1 MTKTVK
7 RVMCLV
13 LVLSMV
19 TGLTGCTTFNNFKNA
34 FFSENQIAKE
44 KTIKIGIYEPLTGED
59 KTQGKEEVM
68 GIELAH
74 ELHPEVLGKKIELV
88 YADNKSNMY
97 DAETAIQELL
107 SNHPSVVLGSYGETL
122 TLIASDYIKA
132 VDTPAITI
140 SSTNPLITSN
150 NPYYFSATYT
160 ETHQGDALADFA
172 FESQKR
178 DVVATV
184 KVYESDTGTAT
195 IKRFNNRIKKITGNS
210 KSAAG
215 NFVVMNDTADYSET
229 IEQLRNSGA
238 KAVFL
243 VFTAER
249 AQTFM
254 QQCIEKNFTHVLF
267 LGPRSWSNS
276 DSLINFI
283 RNNDKLNVGF
293 CGEQPQALSAGL
305 STEFL
310 QAYAAKYGEDA
321 VPAGRTAAAFDA
333 YMLAVKAIEDAYTG
347 LETGDMEEALSKAKT
362 EAEAKAIRDAW
373 NKALEEGM
381 PNGKHIREAL
391 VTIED
396 FQGASGTINY
406 DGSNE
411 PTKTIIV
418 NHISGGVD
426 MPAYVVE

>member
-1 MTKTVK
+1 MKKTLKIVI
-7 RVMCLV
+7 CLV
-13 LVLSMV
+13 LTAAML

-44 KTIKIGIYEPLTGED
+44 KTIKIGIYEPLTGEN
-59 KTQGKEEVM
+59 KTQGKEEIM

-74 ELHPEVLGKKIELV
+74 ELHPEVLGKKVELV

-97 DAETAIQELL
+97 DAETAIQELM
-107 SNHPSVVLGSYGETL
+107 SNKPSVVLGSYGETL

-132 VDTPAITI
+132 ADTPAITI

-150 NPYYFSATYT
+150 NAYYFSATYT
-160 ETHQGDALADFA
+160 ETRQGDALADFA
-172 FESQKR
+172 YESQHR
-178 DVVATV
+178 DVAATV
-184 KVYESDTGTAT
+184 RVYQSDIGTAT
-195 IKRFNNRIKKITGNS
+195 IKRFNNRIKKLTGNRN
-210 KSAAG
+210 SAAG
-215 NFVVMNDTADYSET
+215 DFLVMNDATDYSET

-243 VFTAER
+243 VFSPER
-249 AQTFM
+249 AQVFL
-254 QQCIEKNFTHVLF
+254 QQCVEQHFTHVLF
-267 LGPRSWSNS
+267 LGPRGWSNS
-276 DSLINFI
+276 ETFVDFVK
-283 RNNDKLNVGF
+283 NNDKLNVGY

-321 VPAGRTAAAFDA
+321 VPAGSTAAAFDA
-333 YMLAVKAIEDAYTG
+333 YMLAIKAIEDAYAN
-347 LETGDMEEALSKAKT
+347 LETGDMEEAMAAAKT

-373 NKALEEGM
+373 TKALEEGV

-391 VTIED
+391 ASIED

>member
-347 LETGDMEEALSKAKT
+347 LETGNLEEAMSKAKT

-391 VTIED
+391 VGIKD

>member
-347 LETGDMEEALSKAKT
+347 LETGDMEEAMSKAKT

-391 VTIED
+391 VAIKD

>member
-122 TLIASDYIKA
+122 TLIASDFIKA
-132 VDTPAITI
+132 TDTPAITI

-160 ETHQGDALADFA
+160 ETRQGDALADFA
-172 FESQKR
+172 YESQHR

-195 IKRFNNRIKKITGNS
+195 IKRFNNRIKKLTGNS
-210 KSAAG
+210 KSPAG
-215 NFVVMNDTADYSET
+215 NFVVMTDTSDYSDT

-243 VFTAER
+243 AFTAER
-249 AQTFM
+249 AQAFM
-254 QQCIEKNFTHVLF
+254 QQCIDKNFTHVLF

-276 DSLINFI
+276 ESLIHFI
-283 RNNDKLNVGF
+283 RSNNLNVGF

-347 LETGDMEEALSKAKT
+347 LETGDMEEAMSKAKT

-391 VTIED
+391 VAIKD

-406 DGSNE
+406 NGSNE

-418 NHISGGVD
+418 NHIAGGVD
-426 MPAYVVE
+426 MPAYVAE